1 MKEMLMK
8 ECSSKKIYSGVY
20 KIIFPNNKIY
30 IGISNNIYRR
40 MLEHNYDFRN
50 NLPIEN
56 AIKKY
61 GKITKFT
68 LLEEIEPN
76 NRVLMRERERYWIL
90 FYKSNKKEFGY
101 NISKGGDGADSGS
114 NNCQAKLSE
123 EQYQEVYKDLLGN
136 ELSLQEIADKYQMNL
151 SSISRLNNGHHYYHS
166 DIVYPIRRKRP
177 RVSGVNNKNSKFSE
191 NDIKNIWY
199 LLQFQNDMTMKQI
212 AKRYNVYP
220 SVIQDVNLGKT
231 YFNTELEYPLRNN
244 YIGKRKLT
252 DEQVFEIIKEI
263 KSNPTESLSSIGRRL
278 GLSSKT
284 ISSINCGT
292 IYKQTNE
299 VYPIRQTNKA
309 VSTISASGE

>member
-1 MKEMLMK
+1 MKEILMK
-8 ECSSKKIYSGVY
+8 ECSSKKMYSGVY
-20 KIIFPNNKIY
+20 KIVFPNGKIY

-61 GKITKFT
+61 GEIIKFT

-76 NRVLMRERERYWIL
+76 NRVLMREKEQYWIL
-90 FYKSNKKEFGY
+90 FYKSNEKEFGY

-114 NNCQAKLSE
+114 NNHKAKLSE
-123 EQYQEVYKDLLGN
+123 EQYQEVYKDLLSNG
-136 ELSLQEIADKYQMNL
+136 LSLQEIADKYQMNL
-151 SSISRLNNGHHYYHS
+151 SSISRLNNRHHYYHS

-177 RVSGVNNKNSKFSE
+177 RVSGTNNKNSKFSE
-191 NDIKNIWY
+191 NDIKNIWH

-220 SVIQDVNLGKT
+220 SVIQDINLGKT

-252 DEQVFEIIKEI
+252 DEQVFEIIEAI
-263 KSNPTESLSSIGRRL
+263 KNNPTESLSSIGRRL
-278 GLSSKT
+278 NLSSKT

-292 IYKQTNE
+292 VYKQVNE